1 MALYKNYAKTTK
13 KCKVTFELPIEAT
26 VGVKKVALVGDFN
39 NWDESATMMK
49 RNKESGLFTASLS
62 LDVGKEYQFRYLLD
76 GERWEND
83 WSADKYVPSSFGGIE
98 NSVVIV

>member
-1 MALYKNYAKTTK
+1 MALYKAYTKTTK
-13 KCKVTFELPIEAT
+13 KCKVTFELPAEAT
-26 VGVKKVALVGDFN
+26 AGVKKVALVGDFN

-49 RNKESGLFTASLS
+49 KNKETGLFTASLS
-62 LDVGKEYQFRYLLD
+62 LEVGREYRFRYLFD

-83 WSADKYVPSSFGGIE
+83 WNADKYVPSSFGGAE